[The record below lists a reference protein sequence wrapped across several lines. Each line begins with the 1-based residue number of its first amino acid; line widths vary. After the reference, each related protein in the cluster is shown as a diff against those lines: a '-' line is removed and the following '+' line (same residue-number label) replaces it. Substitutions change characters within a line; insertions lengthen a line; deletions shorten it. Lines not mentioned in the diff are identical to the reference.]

1 MGVDT
6 TMADDSRIL
15 AGHRPLIDD
24 PLGPHCFEAHG
35 ERLFR
40 FESPSHEPR
49 AEVLLIH
56 GLTEHPGRHFATAR
70 RLAERGY
77 GVTLFELAGHGGSQ
91 LPVEQSEKIYRTYA
105 LSEDAATIR
114 RSIAPSNGIS
124 EFFTSQYA
132 ALRSLRIRRHQEQ
145 IARVVEH
152 VLPNLSGQPETP
164 LFLIGSSMGGLLTA
178 DAALATPQMRS
189 EGTLQL
195 RGTVLLGP
203 AFRPQ
208 GQPANRIQNAVIGEA
223 WAERRFPIAPLRF
236 VVKNALRFNLRLD
249 TSWGAPYMS
258 DQAEEVELYRDD
270 PLIFKAMPSAY
281 ASSIES
287 LMAQVDGKAERYPV
301 DCLFFFPGFDGI
313 TSLAGGLQFAHRV
326 REERGDRRCQIIQYE
341 GIAAHDLTRSSVREQ
356 VLATILEW
364 LDERN
369 DPPES
374 HA

>member
-40 FESPSHEPR
+40 FAPPSHEPR

-91 LPVEQSEKIYRTYA
+91 LPVERSERIYRTYA

-114 RSIAPSNGIS
+114 WSIAQKDGGS
-124 EFFTSQYA
+124 FFPAQYA
-132 ALRSLRIRRHQEQ
+132 ALRNLRIRRHQEQ
-145 IARVVEH
+145 IFRIIEH
-152 VLPNLSGQPETP
+152 VLPSLSAGTETP

-178 DAALATPQMRS
+178 DTALGAEERKPGLASR
-189 EGTLQL
+189 L
-195 RGTVLLGP
+195 RGTILLSP

-326 REERGDRRCQIIQYE
+326 REARGDRRCQIIQYA

-364 LDERN
+364 LDARI